1 MKSFIQELVIFNYN
15 MDWLIS
21 GCRYYKR
28 ALKRAGQSTDE
39 SMSDDEHEA
48 SKNDNG

>member
-1 MKSFIQELVIFNYN
+1 

-48 SKNDNG
+48 SKNDTG